1 MRVATVFA
9 GLPNPWRAGG
19 PLTHWATLGSLVE
32 AGHDVVFCALPW
44 EDEQRRDAKLEA
56 LAELGVRVREVERPR
71 VAAAENGRWGARASY
86 LRSLAWPDDLVL
98 FPDSALAEPLAAA
111 IEAEDP
117 DVVLAHAT
125 PAISA
130 AAGLPRPKLALTSDP
145 PGLSRRLRTQLAP
158 TYAWRLGRDELL
170 YRLGATTFAHRADRR
185 FLELLRGFDSVGVFA
200 AHHAEWARRH
210 GVPAWYASSP
220 IVDAAGPE
228 WRERRAAAGR
238 GSVPRIL
245 MIGHLRGIS
254 TISGLQVLVDD
265 VLPRLTAEL
274 GPDGFEVHVVGD
286 YEPPES
292 LRAGLDQAAV
302 RLRGHVEPPD
312 DEFLRADVVLVT
324 TPIRTGP
331 RVRILTAFSFGCCVV
346 AHSANRLGIPALA
359 HGENVLLGESGRLAQ
374 LTIEALRAPTLRDRL
389 GTAGRRLYESRFTP
403 ERAGG
408 RIAEELERVAGLGAA
423 EAPRPLPA

>member
-32 AGHDVVFCALPW
+32 AGHEVVFCALPW

-71 VAAAENGRWGARASY
+71 VAAGENGRWATRASY
-86 LRSLAWPDDLVL
+86 LRSVAWPGDAVL
-98 FPDSALAEPLAAA
+98 FPDSALAQPLAAVIA
-111 IEAEDP
+111 DEDP

-130 AAGLPRPKLALTSDP
+130 AATLPRPKLALTSDP

-158 TYAWRLGRDELL
+158 THPWRLGRDELL
-170 YRLGATTFAHRADRR
+170 YRLGAASFAHRADRR
-185 FLELLRGFDSVGVFA
+185 FLELLRGFDSVGIFA
-200 AHHAEWARRH
+200 AHHAEWALRH

-228 WRERRAAAGR
+228 WHERRVASG
-238 GSVPRIL
+238 VPRIL

-254 TISGLQVLVDD
+254 TISGLQVLVDA
-265 VLPRLTAEL
+265 VLPRLTQEL
-274 GPDGFEVHVVGD
+274 GEDGFEVHVVGD

-292 LRAGLDQAAV
+292 LRAVLDHPAV
-302 RLRGHVEPPD
+302 QLRGHVEPPD

-359 HGENVLLGESGRLAQ
+359 HGENVLLGESDRLAA
-374 LTIEALRAPTLRDRL
+374 LTLEALADPALRDRL
-389 GTAGRRLYESRFTP
+389 GAAGRRLYEARFTP
-403 ERAGG
+403 EKAGA
-408 RIAEELERVAGLGAA
+408 RIVAELERLAGDRVGA
-423 EAPRPLPA
+423 PA